1 MLPNGNIMNK
11 LRQYI
16 RALWLG
22 LRLRCPN
29 CGQGKMFNNLFDM
42 KKTCPVCHVRFERQ
56 SGESIG
62 GMVINLALAEVISI
76 GGFFLI
82 DGLFHIPIAT
92 QLIFWIPFTFLFC
105 VFFYRH
111 ARAMW
116 VGVAFLVGG
125 VYTDEEHEQVKSDK
139 T

>member
-1 MLPNGNIMNK
+1 MKRLY
-11 LRQYI
+11 LYI

-22 LRLRCPN
+22 LLLRCPN
-29 CGQGKMFNNLFDM
+29 CGRGKMFRGLFEM
-42 KKTCPVCHVRFERQ
+42 EKTCPVCQVRFERL

-62 GMVINLALAEVISI
+62 GMVINLALAQVVTI
-76 GGFFLI
+76 GSFFLI
-82 DGLFHIPIAT
+82 DILTDIAPGQ
-92 QLIFWIPFTFLFC
+92 QLIFWIPFTLLFC

-125 VYTDEEHEQVKSDK
+125 VYTDEQHEKIK
-139 T
+139 KG